1 MLLQD
6 VAMETNNDRQMDMAM
21 QRRLI
26 HIGRRDICAGL
37 IGAGITAII
46 VGFIGVGP
54 WRYQAAPFASGYNA
68 AAGCYIIDT
77 WTGNAKLWLYGDEQP
92 MRTVRQQRRVQ
103 AAQATPI
110 DASPS
115 DYRLWPPAEQSRWSL
130 PAWAYNALAL
140 ASWIAVA
147 AGIVLGSAWI
157 AWRAI
162 YPLRHGNTI
171 TPLEVRRRG
180 FWICAGISTVCY
192 AALVAIAYFQA

>member
-46 VGFIGVGP
+46 VGFIGIGP
-54 WRYQAAPFASGYNA
+54 WRYQAIQVDR
-68 AAGCYIIDT
+68 GCYYFLDT
-77 WTGNAKLWLYGDEQP
+77 WSGRARLWIGGDEQP
-92 MRTVRQQRRVQ
+92 MRTVRQQRRDQ
-103 AAQATPI
+103 ADATPI

-115 DYRLWPPAEQSRWSL
+115 QSRWSL

-180 FWICAGISTVCY
+180 FWLCAGISTVCY
-192 AALVAIAYFQA
+192 AALVAIAYIQART